1 MIFVLLFVILIIV
14 VASHLSKTR
23 KELKKQTK
31 IQESID
37 RMAKT
42 QTIIQYQQKLL
53 LEKENKKVERTD
65 KITLSRRTPPKQ

>member
-1 MIFVLLFVILIIV
+1 MIYVLLAIILIV
-14 VASHLSKTR
+14 VIASHLSKMR
-23 KELKKQTK
+23 KELKRQTK

-53 LEKENKKVERTD
+53 IEKENKKSERTD
-65 KITLSRRTPPKQ
+65 KITLSRRTPPKL